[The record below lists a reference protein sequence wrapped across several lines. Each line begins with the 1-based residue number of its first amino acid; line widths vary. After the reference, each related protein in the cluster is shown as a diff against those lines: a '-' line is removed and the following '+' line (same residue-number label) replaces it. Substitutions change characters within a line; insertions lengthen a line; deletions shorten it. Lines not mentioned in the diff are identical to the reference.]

1 MFLNKETYASSDG
14 MVDELK
20 FMVDDDVVVD
30 DDDDVV
36 VVGTIVVMMDMVFG
50 NTHMY

>member
-1 MFLNKETYASSDG
+1 MYASSDG

-20 FMVDDDVVVD
+20 FMVLMVDDDVVD
-30 DDDDVV
+30 DDDYV
-36 VVGTIVVMMDMVFG
+36 VVGINVVMMDMVFG

>member
-1 MFLNKETYASSDG
+1 MQVCSDG

-20 FMVDDDVVVD
+20 FMVLMVDDDVV
-30 DDDDVV
+30 
-36 VVGTIVVMMDMVFG
+36 GTVVVMMDMVFG

>member
-1 MFLNKETYASSDG
+1 

-20 FMVDDDVVVD
+20 FMVLMVDDDVVDVD
-30 DDDDVV
+30 DDVND
-36 VVGTIVVMMDMVFG
+36 GTVVVMMDMVFG

>member
-1 MFLNKETYASSDG
+1 

-20 FMVDDDVVVD
+20 FMVLRVDDDVVD

-36 VVGTIVVMMDMVFG
+36 VGTVVVMMDMVFG
-50 NTHMY
+50 NNTCTRASNP